1 MMKLMHIAG
10 LIVCLSLSN
19 ASFALTLNGIASYEL
34 LRKEIYIA
42 ALYLIEPSDNPQAI
56 LASSQSK
63 RMAIKVTAKR
73 WSPRRWSR
81 MWQNDIAINNPFAS
95 DDELTNQ
102 LMLFS
107 GFLDSPLTQGDEI
120 LIDYIATQG
129 TSISINNVKIIQTPT
144 SQLFNYLLNVW
155 IGKLPP
161 SGNFKRRILS
171 ANNDELGQAL
181 KSRFN
186 SINYTNQR
194 SLLISSWIKVRK
206 DAELAILNAQAKAQA
221 KALAKIAVE
230 KAREKA
236 QAKAKQEKARELKAK
251 KNAKAVALTRPKPIK
266 TYVAPKKK
274 IKKKKKPDKPKK
286 IASLKTVNTTK
297 SKKQLAAQDLY
308 YRDLYQWEL
317 RREIRSTINYPPW
330 AQKFG
335 QKGTVK
341 MTFSVNRKG
350 QVSNLLNEDD
360 NISELLVG
368 EVQSAINDVVPFILP
383 PDALSGSEWDF
394 SFSYQFD
401 PKDSAQSYLKKPRM
415 PASLLSNNKLTRAQY
430 NKMLSQYIDDIKAAI
445 ADRIEYPVWSKKLN
459 HRGTVE
465 IEIKINREGLVQT
478 SKDITLTRHETLNQE
493 VRNAIEQSQP
503 LPPIP
508 EALKLNFTKVKVKHK
523 FK

>member
-1 MMKLMHIAG
+1 MMKLMHLAG

-42 ALYLIEPSDNPQAI
+42 ALYLIEPSDNPHTI
-56 LASSQSK
+56 LTSSQSK

-194 SLLISSWIKVRK
+194 SLLISSWIKARK
-206 DAELAILNAQAKAQA
+206 DAELAVLNARAKAQA
-221 KALAKIAVE
+221 KALAKLAVE
-230 KAREKA
+230 KAKE
-236 QAKAKQEKARELKAK
+236 KQEKTRELKAQQK
-251 KNAKAVALTRPKPIK
+251 AKAVALTPPKPIK

-274 IKKKKKPDKPKK
+274 INKKKKPHKPKK
-286 IASLKTVNTTK
+286 IASLKTVNTAK

-308 YRDLYQWEL
+308 YWDLYQWEL

-341 MTFSVNRKG
+341 MAFTVNRKA
-350 QVSNLLNEDD
+350 QVSNLVNEND

-368 EVQSAINDVVPFILP
+368 EVKNAISDVVPFILP
-383 PDALSGSEWDF
+383 PDALSGSEWAF

-415 PASLLSNNKLTRAQY
+415 PTSLLSNNKLTRAQY
-430 NKMLSQYIDDIKAAI
+430 NQILSLYIDDIKAAI
-445 ADRIEYPVWSKKLN
+445 GDRIEYPVWSKKLN
-459 HRGTVE
+459 HRGSVE

-478 SKDITLTRHETLNQE
+478 SKDITLTRHESLNQE

-508 EALKLNFTKVKVKHK
+508 EALKLNSTKVKVKYK

>member
-1 MMKLMHIAG
+1 MMKLMQLAG
-10 LIVCLSLSN
+10 LIICLSLN
-19 ASFALTLNGIASYEL
+19 NTSFALTLNGIASYEL

-42 ALYLIEPSDNPQAI
+42 ALYLIEPSDNPNTI
-56 LASSQSK
+56 LTSNQSK

-81 MWQNDIAINNPFAS
+81 MWQNDIAINNPFAN
-95 DDELTNQ
+95 DDELTNH

-107 GFLDSPLTQGDEI
+107 GFLDAPLTRGDEI

-129 TSISINNVKIIQTPT
+129 TSVSINNVKIIQTPT

-161 SGNFKRRILS
+161 SGDFKRRIL
-171 ANNDELGQAL
+171 NPDNDDIGQTL

-186 SINYTNQR
+186 SINYTHER
-194 SLLISSWIKVRK
+194 SQLISSWIKARK
-206 DAELAILNAQAKAQA
+206 DAELAVLNAQAEAQA
-221 KALAKIAVE
+221 KALAKLALE

-236 QAKAKQEKARELKAK
+236 QAKAQQDKAAKLKTQQK
-251 KNAKAVALTRPKPIK
+251 AKAVALAKPKPTK
-266 TYVAPKKK
+266 TYIAPKKK

-286 IASLKTVNTTK
+286 IASLKTIKSAN
-297 SKKQLAAQDLY
+297 SKKQLAAQALY
-308 YRDLYQWEL
+308 YQDLYQWEL
-317 RREIRSTINYPPW
+317 RREIRSAINYPPW

-341 MTFSVNRKG
+341 MTFTVNRKG
-350 QVSNLLNEDD
+350 QVSKLINGDD
-360 NISELLVG
+360 SISELLVG
-368 EVQSAINDVVPFILP
+368 EVKNAIFDVVPFILP
-383 PDALSGSEWDF
+383 PDALSGSEWAF

-401 PKDSAQSYLKKPRM
+401 PKGSAQSYLKKPRM
-415 PASLLSNNKLTRAQY
+415 PTSLLSNNKLTRAQY
-430 NKMLSQYIDDIKAAI
+430 NKILSQYIDDIKAAI

-465 IEIKINREGLVQT
+465 IEIKLNREGLVQT
-478 SKDITLTRHETLNQE
+478 RKDITLTRHETLNQE

-508 EALKLNFTKVKVKHK
+508 ESLKLNSTRVKVKHK

>member
-1 MMKLMHIAG
+1 MMKLMQLAG
-10 LIVCLSLSN
+10 LIICLSLSN
-19 ASFALTLNGIASYEL
+19 TAFALTLNGIASYEL

-42 ALYLIEPSDNPQAI
+42 ALYLIEPSDNPHTI
-56 LASSQSK
+56 LTSSQSK

-129 TSISINNVKIIQTPT
+129 TSVSINNVKIIQTPT

-161 SGNFKRRILS
+161 SGDFKRRILS
-171 ANNDELGQAL
+171 ADNDDAGQAL
-181 KSRFN
+181 RSRFN
-186 SINYTNQR
+186 SINYTHER
-194 SLLISSWIKVRK
+194 SQLISSWIKARQ
-206 DAELAILNAQAKAQA
+206 DAELAVLKAQAVSLAKLARDKAQA
-221 KALAKIAVE
+221 KAD
-230 KAREKA
+230 
-236 QAKAKQEKARELKAK
+236 QEKARERKAQQK
-251 KNAKAVALTRPKPIK
+251 AKAVAQSSPKPVK

-274 IKKKKKPDKPKK
+274 IKKKKKPSKPKK
-286 IASLKTVNTTK
+286 IASLKTVTTAK
-297 SKKQLAAQDLY
+297 SKQQLAAQDLY

-317 RREIRSTINYPPW
+317 RREIRSAINYPPW

-335 QKGTVK
+335 QKGTVEISF
-341 MTFSVNRKG
+341 TVNRKG
-350 QVSNLLNEDD
+350 QVSKLVNKDD
-360 NISELLVG
+360 AISELLVG

-383 PDALSGSEWDF
+383 PDALSGSEWAF

-401 PKDSAQSYLKKPRM
+401 PKDNAQSYLKKPRM
-415 PASLLSNNKLTRAQY
+415 PSSLLSNNKLTRAQY
-430 NKMLSQYIDDIKAAI
+430 NKILSQYIDDIKAAI

-459 HRGTVE
+459 HRGRVE

-508 EALKLNFTKVKVKHK
+508 EALKLNSTRVKVEHK

>member
-1 MMKLMHIAG
+1 MMKLVQLAG
-10 LIVCLSLSN
+10 LIICLSLSN
-19 ASFALTLNGIASYEL
+19 TAFALTLNGIASYEL

-42 ALYLIEPSDNPQAI
+42 ALYLIEPSDNPHTI
-56 LASSQSK
+56 LTSSQSK

-81 MWQNDIAINNPFAS
+81 MWQNDIAINNPFAR
-95 DDELTNQ
+95 DDKLTSQ

-129 TSISINNVKIIQTPT
+129 TSVSINNVKIIQTPT

-161 SGNFKRRILS
+161 SGDFKRRILS
-171 ANNDELGQAL
+171 ADNDDAGQAL

-186 SINYTNQR
+186 SINYTHER
-194 SLLISSWIKVRK
+194 SQLISSWIKARQ
-206 DAELAILNAQAKAQA
+206 DAELAVLKAQA
-221 KALAKIAVE
+221 KALAKLALE

-236 QAKAKQEKARELKAK
+236 QTKAQQDKAAELKAQQK
-251 KNAKAVALTRPKPIK
+251 AKAVALERPKPPK

-286 IASLKTVNTTK
+286 IASLKTINTAK
-297 SKKQLAAQDLY
+297 SKKQLAAQELY

-317 RREIRSTINYPPW
+317 RREIRSAINYPPW

-341 MTFSVNRKG
+341 MKFSVNRKG
-350 QVSNLLNEDD
+350 QVSKLINGDD

-368 EVQSAINDVVPFILP
+368 EVQNAIDDVVPFILP
-383 PDALSGSEWDF
+383 PDALSGSEWAF

-415 PASLLSNNKLTRAQY
+415 PTSLLSNNKLTRAQY
-430 NKMLSQYIDDIKAAI
+430 NIILSQYIDDIKAAI

-459 HRGTVE
+459 HRGSVE

-508 EALKLNFTKVKVKHK
+508 EALKLNSTKVKVKYK